1 MKVKLSVFI
10 LCICSMVLFAGCKQ
24 NGNQQ
29 NDSTVTLSQPLQ
41 QFIDK
46 KYPEAKVLSV
56 DKEKNGTEVDIL
68 DKDIK
73 KEVWFD
79 TTGQWVSTQWN
90 IKAHEVPVA
99 IMDALIY
106 SAYNQYKVEDI
117 TLIEKATDTF
127 YEFEMK
133 QDNNEV
139 RVVFD
144 SMAQVVVQ

>member
-10 LCICSMVLFAGCKQ
+10 FCICSMALFAGCKHS
-24 NGNQQ
+24 GNQQ
-29 NDSTVTLSQPLQ
+29 NDSTVTLAQPLQ

-46 KYPEAKVLSV
+46 KYPEAKVLIV
-56 DKEKNGTEVDIL
+56 DKEKNGTEVDIQ

-79 TTGQWVSTQWN
+79 TTGQWVSTRWN
-90 IKAHEVPVA
+90 IKAQDVPVA

-106 SAYNQYKVEDI
+106 SAYSQYKVEDI
-117 TLIEKATDTF
+117 TLIEKAKGTF

-144 SMAQVVVQ
+144 SMAQVVVE

>member
-10 LCICSMVLFAGCKQ
+10 LCICSMALFAGCKQ
-24 NGNQQ
+24 SGNQQ
-29 NDSTVTLSQPLQ
+29 NDSTVTLAQPLQ

-46 KYPEAKVLSV
+46 KYPKATVLGV
-56 DKEKNGTEVDIL
+56 DKEKNGTEVDIR
-68 DKDIK
+68 DKDIE

-79 TTGQWVSTQWN
+79 TTGQWVSTRWK
-90 IKAHEVPVA
+90 IKVQEVPVA
-99 IMDALIY
+99 IMDKLVN

-117 TLIEKATDTF
+117 TLVEKAEGTF

-133 QDNNEV
+133 QENNEV

-144 SMAQVVVQ
+144 SKAQVVVQ